1 MAKGTGGEEGAMTRV
16 ACDGAGIAAAAR
28 LVRDGGV
35 IIFPTD
41 TVYGIGCDPYN
52 AGAVQRIYGIKS
64 REQTKPLPVLV
75 DSAATARRISVMDD
89 ETVLR
94 MASRFWPGPLTMI
107 LDVRDGRLA
116 ESLNLDVHGGDGIAL
131 RVPDHEC
138 AGRLLGSCR
147 MIAGTSANVSGA
159 GPTGDPDACAR
170 AMRGYDMILDGGV
183 IRDPA
188 ESTVVDAR
196 GGRVTMVREGGRLGL
211 REILGA

>member
-1 MAKGTGGEEGAMTRV
+1 MTKGAGGEGAMTRV
-16 ACDGAGIAAAAR
+16 ACDDAGIAAAAR
-28 LVRDGGV
+28 MVRGGGV

-75 DSAATARRISVMDD
+75 DSAMTASRISVMDD
-89 ETVLR
+89 EAVQR
-94 MASRFWPGPLTMI
+94 MAGRFWPGPLTMI
-107 LDVRDGRLA
+107 LDVRDRRLA
-116 ESLNLDVHGGDGIAL
+116 ESLNLGGHGGGIAL
-131 RVPDHEC
+131 RVPDHKC
-138 AGRLLGSCR
+138 VQTLLGSCR
-147 MIAGTSANVSGA
+147 MIAGTSANMSGA
-159 GPTGDPDACAR
+159 GPTGDPDACAG

-196 GGRVTMVREGGRLGL
+196 GGRVTMIREGGRLSMQ
-211 REILGA
+211 EILGA

>member
-1 MAKGTGGEEGAMTRV
+1 MAKGTGGEGAMTRV
-16 ACDGAGIAAAAR
+16 ACDDDGIAAAAR
-28 LVRDGGV
+28 LVQNGGV

-52 AGAVQRIYGIKS
+52 AGAVQRIYGIKL
-64 REQTKPLPVLV
+64 REQAKPLPVLV
-75 DSAATARRISVMDD
+75 DSAMTARRISVMDD
-89 ETVLR
+89 EAVLR
-94 MASRFWPGPLTMI
+94 MAGRFWPGPLTII
-107 LDVRDGRLA
+107 LDVRDRRLA
-116 ESLNLDVHGGDGIAL
+116 ESLNLDRYGGGIAL

-159 GPTGDPDACAR
+159 GSTGDPDACAG
-170 AMRGYDMILDGGV
+170 AMKGYDMMLDGGV

-196 GGRVTMVREGGRLGL
+196 GGRVTMVREGGRLSM